1 MRFVGV
7 LWSYMVWLV
16 CLYTLFCLSSGL
28 LKQENKHMGRP
39 KRLYLLGR
47 YWSRV
52 PKDVEADKAY
62 LCRIDLESADYLW
75 NDISLCNG
83 CRQESK
89 QKSRLW

>member
-1 MRFVGV
+1 
-7 LWSYMVWLV
+7 
-16 CLYTLFCLSSGL
+16 
-28 LKQENKHMGRP
+28 MGRP

-52 PKDVEADKAY
+52 PKDVETDKAH

-75 NDISLCNG
+75 NDKRLGKG

-89 QKSRLW
+89 Q